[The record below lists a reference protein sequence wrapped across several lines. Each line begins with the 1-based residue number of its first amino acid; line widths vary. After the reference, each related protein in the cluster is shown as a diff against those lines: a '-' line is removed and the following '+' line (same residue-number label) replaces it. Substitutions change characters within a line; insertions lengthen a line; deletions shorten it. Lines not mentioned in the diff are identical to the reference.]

1 MNLLSKSLL
10 SLGKFSAI
18 ISFNKLSASYSS
30 NSNNLQTGPFTG
42 IPQNMEAS
50 KILSHSFSF
59 FSSDAMISMDL
70 SLSSHVLF
78 SVWSSLMLELLLIIV
93 FFSSKF
99 LVCVLHV
106 FSFSSL
112 NFSFCCYIVFLIFL
126 YSLSVF
132 SCISEHLFNKY
143 FELFVGQSL
152 HLLLFGTSY

>member
-1 MNLLSKSLL
+1 
-10 SLGKFSAI
+10 
-18 ISFNKLSASYSS
+18 
-30 NSNNLQTGPFTG
+30 
-42 IPQNMEAS
+42 
-50 KILSHSFSF
+50 
-59 FSSDAMISMDL
+59 
-70 SLSSHVLF
+70 
-78 SVWSSLMLELLLIIV
+78 MLELLLIIV
-93 FFSSKF
+93 FFSSKV

-152 HLLLFGTSY
+152 YLLLFGTSTRGLLYSFGGVILLCLVKVPAFEEAVSSPKLRG